1 MKIRQTRLSRDLSL
15 AGLCA
20 LIVAGNPAMAQQ
32 ASRPADSVFTLGT
45 VNVSG
50 TQESDAQKAESRID
64 REQIQLLELND
75 VGQAL
80 QLVPG
85 VQYMAPGGSGGN
97 PNRYESQI
105 KLRGFSLREVPIFM
119 DGVPVYIPYDGYSD
133 LGRFTTADVSSI
145 QVKGYSSVM
154 YGHNT
159 MGGVI
164 NIVSMRPRSELDVDA
179 MAGFGSGGMQ
189 ELSANVG
196 TLQDRW
202 YLQSGV
208 SYRKREYPVTSG

>member
-1 MKIRQTRLSRDLSL
+1 
-15 AGLCA
+15 
-20 LIVAGNPAMAQQ
+20 MAQQ

-50 TQESDAQKAESRID
+50 AQESDAQKAESRID

-85 VQYMAPGGSGGN
+85 VQYMAPGGSGG
-97 PNRYESQI
+97 
-105 KLRGFSLREVPIFM
+105 
-119 DGVPVYIPYDGYSD
+119 
-133 LGRFTTADVSSI
+133 
-145 QVKGYSSVM
+145 
-154 YGHNT
+154 
-159 MGGVI
+159 
-164 NIVSMRPRSELDVDA
+164 
-179 MAGFGSGGMQ
+179 MQ